1 MLNPTITNRLVNC
14 DLTGLSSGRWD
25 GDIKWHLGSLTRH
38 QVTKMASREPD
49 EACSLSD
56 LSTFSANAQEL
67 GTLLGRR

>member
-1 MLNPTITNRLVNC
+1 MLNPTITSRLVNC
-14 DLTGLSSGRWD
+14 DLTHRPVLRQMGW
-25 GDIKWHLGSLTRH
+25 RH
-38 QVTKMASREPD
+38 QVTKMAPREPD